1 MDNKIITPKEK
12 KVVLENFTS
21 LSALQGINYLLPLVI
36 LPYLIRVIGPEK
48 FGLIAFAQALIQY
61 FMIFT
66 DYGFSLTAT
75 KKISLCKD
83 QAQASTIF
91 STVMTVKFILAFLSY
106 LILLFLINAV
116 PKFKHDWL
124 LYLFSFG
131 AVIGN
136 TLFPVWLF
144 QGAEKMKF
152 ITIINIIGG
161 IIYTAS
167 LFIFVRGPADY
178 LLVPLLN
185 SLFFIITGL
194 LGLYVAFKEFDL
206 EFVFQSYSDIKEE
219 LKMGWEVFI
228 SVVAI
233 NTYTTTRIFAVG
245 LLTNNTLTGY
255 YSIAEKITGVIQA
268 FPLASLSQAIYPRIS
283 RIFAKS
289 KTRALGLMH
298 KVQHST
304 TLIYLLAIPVLFF
317 LAPWIVKIACG
328 KNYPEALISFRLL
341 LLSIFFISA
350 NAFKVQFLLV
360 CGRPDIYSRIHVLAA
375 LLGLPLIFIFIY
387 YFSYLGAAAA
397 TITIEAVIFISTSQ
411 ILYTLTNSYKLNRI
425 KK

>member
-1 MDNKIITPKEK
+1 MDKKIITPKEK
-12 KVVLENFTS
+12 RVILENFTS
-21 LSALQGINYLLPLVI
+21 LSTLQGISYLIPLVI

-75 KKISLCKD
+75 RKISLCKD
-83 QAQASTIF
+83 QKQASTIF

-106 LILLFLINAV
+106 LILLFLINAI
-116 PKFKHDWL
+116 PKFRHDWL
-124 LYLFSFG
+124 LYVFSFG

-161 IIYTAS
+161 IIYTVS
-167 LFIFVRGPADY
+167 LFIFVKEPADY

-194 LGLYVAFKEFDL
+194 LGLYIAFKEFDL
-206 EFVFQSYSDIKEE
+206 EFVFQSYSNIREE
-219 LKMGWEVFI
+219 LKTGWEIFI
-228 SVVAI
+228 SIVAI
-233 NTYTTTRIFAVG
+233 NTYTATRIFAVG

-283 RIFAKS
+283 KIFAKS
-289 KTRALGLMH
+289 KRRALRLMH

-304 TLIYLLAIPVLFF
+304 TLTYLLAIPVLFF
-317 LAPWIVKIACG
+317 LSPVIVKIACG
-328 KNYPEALISFRLL
+328 KNYPEVVISLKLL
-341 LLSIFFISA
+341 LLSMFFISA

-375 LLGLPLIFIFIY
+375 LLGLPLIFIFIH

-397 TITIEAVIFISTSQ
+397 TITIETIIFISTSQ
-411 ILYTLTNSYKLNRI
+411 ILYALTNNYRKPR
-425 KK
+425 

>member
-1 MDNKIITPKEK
+1 MDKKIITPKEK
-12 KVVLENFTS
+12 RVILENFTS
-21 LSALQGINYLLPLVI
+21 LSTLQGISYLIPLVI

-75 KKISLCKD
+75 RKISLCKD
-83 QAQASTIF
+83 QKQASTIF

-106 LILLFLINAV
+106 LILLFLINAI
-116 PKFKHDWL
+116 PKFRHDWL
-124 LYLFSFG
+124 LYVFSFG

-161 IIYTAS
+161 IIYTVS
-167 LFIFVRGPADY
+167 LFIFVKEPADY

-194 LGLYVAFKEFDL
+194 LGLYIAFKEFDL
-206 EFVFQSYSDIKEE
+206 EFVFQSYSNIREE
-219 LKMGWEVFI
+219 LKTGWEIFI
-228 SVVAI
+228 SIVAI
-233 NTYTTTRIFAVG
+233 NTYTATRIFAVG

-283 RIFAKS
+283 KIFAKS
-289 KTRALGLMH
+289 KRRALRLMH

-304 TLIYLLAIPVLFF
+304 TLTYLLAIPVLFF
-317 LAPWIVKIACG
+317 LSPVIVKIACG
-328 KNYPEALISFRLL
+328 KNYPEVVISLKLL
-341 LLSIFFISA
+341 LLSMFFISA
-350 NAFKVQFLLV
+350 NAFKIQFLLV

-375 LLGLPLIFIFIY
+375 LLGLPLIFIFIH
-387 YFSYLGAAAA
+387 YFSYLGAATA
-397 TITIEAVIFISTSQ
+397 TITIETIIFISTSQ
-411 ILYTLTNSYKLNRI
+411 ILYALTNNYRKPR
-425 KK
+425 

>member
-1 MDNKIITPKEK
+1 MKNKLITPKER

-21 LSALQGINYLLPLVI
+21 LSTLQGINYLLPLVI

-75 KKISLCKD
+75 KKISLCKT
-83 QAQASTIF
+83 QEQASTIF

-106 LILLFLINAV
+106 LILLILINAV

-144 QGAEKMKF
+144 QGNEKMKF

-194 LGLYVAFKEFDL
+194 LGLFVAFKEFDL

-233 NTYTTTRIFAVG
+233 NTYTATRIFAVG

-289 KTRALGLMH
+289 KNRALGLMH

-304 TLIYLLAIPVLFF
+304 TLTYLLAIPLLFF

-328 KNYPEALISFRLL
+328 ENYPEALISFRLL
-341 LLSIFFISA
+341 LLSILFISA

-360 CGRPDIYSRIHVLAA
+360 CGRPDIYSRMHVLAA
-375 LLGLPLIFIFIY
+375 LLGLPLIFTFIY

-397 TITIEAVIFISTSQ
+397 TIAIEAVIFISTSQ
-411 ILYTLTNSYKLNRI
+411 IIYTLTNNYKLNRV

>member
-1 MDNKIITPKEK
+1 MNDKIITPKER

-21 LSALQGINYLLPLVI
+21 LSTLQGISYLIPLVI

-83 QAQASTIF
+83 QSQASTVF

-106 LILLFLINAV
+106 LILLFLINAI
-116 PKFKHDWL
+116 PKFRQDWL
-124 LYLFSFG
+124 LYVFSFG

-161 IIYTAS
+161 IIYTVS
-167 LFIFVRGPADY
+167 LFIFVKEPADY

-194 LGLYVAFKEFDL
+194 LGLYIAFKEFDL
-206 EFVFQSYSDIKEE
+206 EFVFQSYSNIREE
-219 LKMGWEVFI
+219 LKTGWEVFI
-228 SVVAI
+228 STVAI
-233 NTYTTTRIFAVG
+233 NTYTATRI
-245 LLTNNTLTGY
+245 
-255 YSIAEKITGVIQA
+255 
-268 FPLASLSQAIYPRIS
+268 
-283 RIFAKS
+283 
-289 KTRALGLMH
+289 
-298 KVQHST
+298 
-304 TLIYLLAIPVLFF
+304 
-317 LAPWIVKIACG
+317 
-328 KNYPEALISFRLL
+328 
-341 LLSIFFISA
+341 
-350 NAFKVQFLLV
+350 
-360 CGRPDIYSRIHVLAA
+360 
-375 LLGLPLIFIFIY
+375 
-387 YFSYLGAAAA
+387 
-397 TITIEAVIFISTSQ
+397 
-411 ILYTLTNSYKLNRI
+411 
-425 KK
+425 

>member
-1 MDNKIITPKEK
+1 MKGKIFTARER

-21 LSALQGINYLLPLVI
+21 LSTLQGLNYLLPLVI
-36 LPYLIRVIGPEK
+36 LPYLIRTIGPEK
-48 FGLIAFAQALIQY
+48 FGLISFAQALIQY

-91 STVMTVKFILAFLSY
+91 STVMTVKFILAFSSY
-106 LILLFLINAV
+106 LLLLLLINAV
-116 PKFKHDWL
+116 PKFRHDWL
-124 LYLFSFG
+124 LYVFSFG

-144 QGAEKMKF
+144 QGTEKMKF

-167 LFIFVRGPADY
+167 LFIFIRGPEDY

-194 LGLYVAFKEFDL
+194 LGLYIAFKEFDL
-206 EFVFQSYSDIKEE
+206 EFVFQSYSEIRAE
-219 LKMGWEVFI
+219 LKTGWEVFI

-233 NTYTTTRIFAVG
+233 NTYTATRIFAVG
-245 LLTNNTLTGY
+245 ILTNNTITGF
-255 YSIAEKITGVIQA
+255 YSIAEKITGVIQS

-283 RIFAKS
+283 RIFARS
-289 KTRALGLMH
+289 KQRALRLMH
-298 KVQHST
+298 RVQHST
-304 TLIYLLAIPVLFF
+304 TLAYLLAIPVLF
-317 LAPWIVKIACG
+317 LVSPWIIKITCG
-328 KNYPEALISFRLL
+328 KNYPAAVFSLRLL
-341 LLSIFFISA
+341 LISIFFISA

-375 LLGLPLIFIFIY
+375 LLGLPLIFIFTY

-411 ILYTLTNSYKLNRI
+411 ILYTLTNNYRKSG
-425 KK
+425 

>member
-1 MDNKIITPKEK
+1 MNNKIITPKER
-12 KVVLENFTS
+12 KVILENFTS
-21 LSALQGINYLLPLVI
+21 LSTLQGINYLLPLVI
-36 LPYLIRVIGPEK
+36 LPYLIRAIGPEK
-48 FGLIAFAQALIQY
+48 FGLIAFAQAFIQY
-61 FMIFT
+61 FMILT

-75 KKISLCKD
+75 RKISLCKD
-83 QAQASTIF
+83 QEQASSIF
-91 STVMTVKFILAFLSY
+91 STVMTVKFILAFLGY

-124 LYLFSFG
+124 LYVFSFG

-144 QGAEKMKF
+144 QGTEKMRF

-161 IIYTAS
+161 IIYTLS
-167 LFIFVRGPADY
+167 IFIFVKGPADY

-206 EFVFQSYSDIKEE
+206 EFVFQSYSNIKEE
-219 LKMGWEVFI
+219 LKTGWEVFI
-228 SVVAI
+228 STVAI
-233 NTYTTTRIFAVG
+233 NTYTATRIFAVG
-245 LLTNNTLTGY
+245 LLTNNTITGY
-255 YSIAEKITGVIQA
+255 YSIAEKITGVIQT

-283 RIFAKS
+283 KIFAKS
-289 KTRALGLMH
+289 RRRALSLMH

-304 TLIYLLAIPVLFF
+304 TLTYLLAIPVLFF
-317 LAPWIVKIACG
+317 LSPLLAKIACG
-328 KNYPEALISFRLL
+328 KNYPEVVISLKLL
-341 LLSIFFISA
+341 LLSLFFISA

-360 CGRPDIYSRIHVLAA
+360 CGRPDIYSRVHILAA

-411 ILYTLTNSYKLNRI
+411 ILYTLTSGYK
-425 KK
+425 K

>member
-1 MDNKIITPKEK
+1 MDKKIITPKEK
-12 KVVLENFTS
+12 RVILENFTS
-21 LSALQGINYLLPLVI
+21 LSTLQGISYLIPLVI

-75 KKISLCKD
+75 RKISLCKD
-83 QAQASTIF
+83 QKQASTIF

-106 LILLFLINAV
+106 LILLFLINAI
-116 PKFKHDWL
+116 PKFRHDWL
-124 LYLFSFG
+124 LYVFSFG

-161 IIYTAS
+161 IIYTVS
-167 LFIFVRGPADY
+167 LFIFVKEPADY

-194 LGLYVAFKEFDL
+194 LGLYIAFKEFDL
-206 EFVFQSYSDIKEE
+206 EFVFQSYSNIREE
-219 LKMGWEVFI
+219 LKTGWEIFI
-228 SVVAI
+228 SIVAI
-233 NTYTTTRIFAVG
+233 NTYTATRIFAVG

-283 RIFAKS
+283 KIFAKS
-289 KTRALGLMH
+289 KRRALRLMH

-304 TLIYLLAIPVLFF
+304 TLTYLLAIPVLFF
-317 LAPWIVKIACG
+317 LSPVIVKIACG
-328 KNYPEALISFRLL
+328 KNYPEVVISLKLL
-341 LLSIFFISA
+341 LLSMFFISA
-350 NAFKVQFLLV
+350 NAFKIQFLLV

-375 LLGLPLIFIFIY
+375 LLGLPLIFIFIH

-397 TITIEAVIFISTSQ
+397 TITIETIIFISTSQ
-411 ILYTLTNSYKLNRI
+411 ILYALTNNYRKPR
-425 KK
+425 

>member
-1 MDNKIITPKEK
+1 MQHKAISAKDK
-12 KVVLENFTS
+12 KVVLENFAS
-21 LSALQGINYLLPLVI
+21 LSTLQCINYLLPLLV
-36 LPYLIRVIGPEK
+36 LPYLIRIIGPEK

-61 FMIFT
+61 FMIIT

-75 KKISLCKD
+75 RKISLCNEYK
-83 QAQASTIF
+83 QASTIF
-91 STVMTVKFILAFLSY
+91 STVMSVKFILAFLSY
-106 LILLFLINAV
+106 LILLLLINLV
-116 PKFKHDWL
+116 PKFKTDWL

-144 QGAEKMKF
+144 QGTEKMRY

-161 IIYTAS
+161 VIYAIS
-167 LFIFVRGPADY
+167 IFIFVKSASDY

-206 EFVFQSYSDIKEE
+206 EFLFPSYSGIRQE
-219 LKMGWEVFI
+219 LKTGWEVFI
-228 SVVAI
+228 SIVAI

-245 LLTNNTLTGY
+245 LLTNNIITGY
-255 YSIAEKITGVIQA
+255 YSIAERITGIIQT
-268 FPLASLSQAIYPRIS
+268 FPLAALSQAIFPRLS
-283 RIFAKS
+283 RIFSRS
-289 KTRALGLMH
+289 KKQALNLMH

-304 TLIYLLAIPVLFF
+304 TLAYLLIIPFIFF
-317 LAPWIVKIACG
+317 ISPQIVKLACG
-328 KNYPEALISFRLL
+328 TEFPEVVISLRLL
-341 LLSIFFISA
+341 LLSLFFISA

-360 CGRPDIYSRIHVLAA
+360 CGRPDIYSRIHVFAA
-375 LLGLPLIFIFIY
+375 FLGLPLIFIFIH
-387 YFSYLGAAAA
+387 YFSFLGAAAA

-411 ILYTLTNSYKLNRI
+411 ILYTLT
-425 KK
+425 KKQ